1 MEHTMEHTGRFR
13 TVLFNESNLVKL
25 KGKWYVVVT
34 VPAPLQAELGK
45 QRKRSTGTSDRGEAL
60 RRKHD
65 ITEELYDLFRERL
78 RVSKFGMTEKYF
90 EQEGMKVH
98 VNDET
103 IHEVLDYIRAQRT
116 LNTSVA
122 FDQDDKAIAELESA
136 LETPDNTYEP
146 DTHISAV
153 ASQYFEQRVF
163 EREKT
168 KTSAASHVQQFIEVV
183 GDIDIKEVQKVHAY
197 RFCDSLDKDGQAS
210 KTINSKMSSIR
221 AMMTWCEQQA
231 IISDSP
237 FHNLSLKTYG
247 KRSVSYRPIPDSVT
261 TQIALD
267 PTLGR
272 SERLLLA
279 CLYFTGC
286 RIDEWATATY
296 DMIKMKDGIP
306 YLDLLDSKVKN
317 EGSRRLVPLH
327 PTLHSMIKDAK
338 GSLKDGTGR
347 IFDYATDVDGK
358 ATNAASKALM
368 SAIRKHTSDQKH
380 SAHSYRHGFKDM
392 LRNLGVSKEV
402 NDFITGH
409 SSGDVAGKYGSG
421 VSLQVRYEAV
431 SKISSDAFA
440 P

>member
-1 MEHTMEHTGRFR
+1 MEHTVEHTGRFR
-13 TVLFNESNLVKL
+13 TVLFHETSLSL
-25 KGKWYVVVT
+25 IKGKFYVVAT
-34 VPAPLQAELGK
+34 VPQALRDELGK
-45 QRKRSTGTSDRGEAL
+45 QIRRSTGTSDRGEAL

-65 ITEELYDLFRERL
+65 ITEELYDIFREHL
-78 RVSKFGMTEKYF
+78 RISKFGMTEKYL
-90 EQEGMKVH
+90 EQQGFKMDIS
-98 VNDET
+98 DET
-103 IHEVLDYIRAQRT
+103 IHEVLEVVKHLRATNQ
-116 LNTSVA
+116 SVS

-153 ASQYFEQRVF
+153 ASLYFEQRVF
-163 EREKT
+163 DREKT